1 MAGDG
6 PYKHTMPSLET
17 LNIQLITH
25 DAPGVRAECSD
36 RQLGTSEGFPSSS
49 QQRRHH
55 RRESD
60 SAVALTWCVLA
71 TVAASAI
78 AACAAI

>member
-1 MAGDG
+1 MAADQ

-17 LNIQLITH
+17 PPFQPTTH
-25 DAPGVRAECSD
+25 DAPGVRVECSD
-36 RQLGTSEGFPSSS
+36 RQLGTSEGLLSSS
-49 QQRRHH
+49 QQRRY

-71 TVAASAI
+71 SVAALAI
-78 AACAAI
+78 AAGMAT